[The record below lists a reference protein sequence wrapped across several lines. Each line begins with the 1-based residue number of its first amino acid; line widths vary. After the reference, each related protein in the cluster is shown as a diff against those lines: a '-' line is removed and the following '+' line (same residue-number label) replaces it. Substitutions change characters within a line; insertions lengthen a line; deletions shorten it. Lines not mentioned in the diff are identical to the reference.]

1 MSHFPEEVAEA
12 DINDINMLVSPST
25 TLADI
30 NDLIKNG
37 DTDGDGQ
44 ISAKE
49 YEMYTNPPKPKEG
62 LIGLL
67 PSITTWTS
75 PLETATVFL
84 PTLAVLVAI
93 GCYSI
98 ISVISTSCLLMLL
111 AVSLSK
117 LYTHVMVNILAKKP
131 AELRS
136 DPLHKLYALDLTVE
150 AECVENIIGTAVSSV
165 NGGLSQL
172 RSLFLFHNLVDS
184 LKFGVAM
191 YCITY
196 IGSMCNLLTIITF
209 AWITLF
215 TFPRLYTDNQ
225 EAIDSL
231 VERMFEQVEQ
241 VKSKTMSL
249 VSRKGGAAPT
259 PAKSAEKTPE
269 KEE

>member
-1 MSHFPEEVAEA
+1 MSRFPEEVAEA
-12 DINDINMLVSPST
+12 INDML
-25 TLADI
+25 
-30 NDLIKNG
+30 KNG
-37 DTDGDGQ
+37 DTDGDGK

-49 YEMYTNPPKPKEG
+49 AEMYMNPPKPKEG
-62 LIGLL
+62 LVGLL
-67 PSITTWTS
+67 PSITSWTS

-84 PTLAVLVAI
+84 LTLAVLVAI

-117 LYTHVMVNILAKKP
+117 VYTHVMVNLLAKKP
-131 AELRS
+131 AEPSS
-136 DPLHKLYALDLTVE
+136 DPLHKLYALDLTVK
-150 AECVENIIGTAVSSV
+150 AECVENIIGIVVSNV
-165 NGGLSQL
+165 NDGFGQL
-172 RSLFLFHNLVDS
+172 RSLFLFDNLADS

-196 IGSMCNLLTIITF
+196 IGSLCNLLTIITF

-215 TFPRLYTDNQ
+215 TFPRLYTDNK

-231 VERMFEQVEQ
+231 VEKMFEQVEQ